1 MLITDVKIRF
11 SDQPATIQHVS
22 IPEKCPH
29 CGKNMS
35 PRIYSGFSEDEYRYL
50 DNNNNIYT
58 GTEQKFCIVLQC
70 VLCESFYLGN
80 FKADQID
87 PNGKI
92 LNYGYIE
99 VSYIPPITT
108 NIPDQVDSVSERFS
122 GIYNQA
128 LKAKEY
134 GLSEIYG
141 MGLRKALEFLVKDFA
156 IYLSKRNTDD
166 KEQEE
171 KAEKIKSQSL
181 GQVISNNFQNF
192 PDVLKLFRAASWIGN
207 DETHYVRKHPDK
219 DAEFL
224 NKLIQVLANHVSSAT
239 IEQEAMKLVDDN

>member
-1 MLITDVKIRF
+1 MLITNAKIQF
-11 SDQPATIQHVS
+11 SDRPAIIEHVS

-35 PRIYSGFSEDEYRYL
+35 PRIYSGFSEYTHEYSDRHG
-50 DNNNNIYT
+50 IHHT
-58 GTEQKFCIVLQC
+58 GTNQKFCIVLQC
-70 VLCESFYLGN
+70 VLCNSFYLGN
-80 FKADQID
+80 FKADQTD
-87 PNGKI
+87 ANGKI

-108 NIPDQVDSVSERFS
+108 NIPDQVDSVSDRFG

-134 GLSEIYG
+134 GLNEIYG

-156 IYLSKRNTDD
+156 IYLSKINTND
-166 KEQEE
+166 KDQEE
-171 KAEKIKSQSL
+171 AEKIKSQSL
-181 GQVISNNFQNF
+181 GQVISNDFNSF
-192 PDVLKLFRAASWIGN
+192 PDVIKLFRAASWIGN

-239 IEQEAMKLVDDN
+239 IEQEAMKLVDDH